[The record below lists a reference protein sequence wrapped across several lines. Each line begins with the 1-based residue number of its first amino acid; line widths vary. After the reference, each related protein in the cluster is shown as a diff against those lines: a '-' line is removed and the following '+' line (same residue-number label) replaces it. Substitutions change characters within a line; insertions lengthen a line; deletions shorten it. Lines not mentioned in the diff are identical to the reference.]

1 MRESNRL
8 LSGFSCASAIGF
20 AILDDHLRYV
30 ALNDALAAINGIPAE
45 VHLHRTVRE
54 VFGEVAAA
62 TAEPAYEKV
71 LASGQALQFE
81 IADAVWAAR
90 SGAPYWGLNICFPIR
105 NEAARVTRVGFIVVE
120 TTGQR
125 KLEKLFRKVGAE
137 RCHTKTK
144 GHTKTQGTFWVER
157 ELRDSIRQYH
167 NALAMSLGCLITNC
181 REPEKS
187 AEVLA
192 QSVEQLDTRIT
203 EMRALVSAV
212 ASRFPIDPQF
222 ERSHLLA
229 DRG

>member
-8 LSGFSCASAIGF
+8 VSGFSCASAIGF

-30 ALNDALAAINGIPAE
+30 ALNDAMAAINGIPAE

-62 TAEPAYEKV
+62 KAERASEQV
-71 LASGQALQFE
+71 LASGKALQFE
-81 IADAVWAAR
+81 IADTVWAAR
-90 SGAPYWGLNICFPIR
+90 SGAAYWGLNICFPIK
-105 NEAARVTRVGFIVVE
+105 NDAGSVTRIGFVVVE
-120 TTGQR
+120 TTEQR
-125 KLEKLFRKVGAE
+125 RLEKFVREFGAE
-137 RCHTKTK
+137 LCR
-144 GHTKTQGTFWVER
+144 TKTQETFWVER

-167 NALAMSLGCLITNC
+167 KALTMSLGCLITNC

-187 AEVLA
+187 AEVVA
-192 QSVEQLDTRIT
+192 QSVVLLDKRIT
-203 EMRALVSAV
+203 EMRALVSDV

-222 ERSHLLA
+222 ERSHLPP